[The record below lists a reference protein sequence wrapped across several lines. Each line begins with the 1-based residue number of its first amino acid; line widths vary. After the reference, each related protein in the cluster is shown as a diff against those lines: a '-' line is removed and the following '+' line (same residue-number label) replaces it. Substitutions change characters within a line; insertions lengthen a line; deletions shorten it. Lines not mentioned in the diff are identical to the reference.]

1 MATLVIKN
9 LPEDFG
15 IEAICDFLSLRIDDI
30 ESQTV
35 SEGTAELELKD
46 IELAENVMQGH
57 QGEYISGKVISI
69 EMISGERAKPKAPL
83 KPTQDLDPNEFHLK
97 LHELS
102 LPAKAA
108 LHQDDPFTLL
118 TNVKVVGGTI
128 LLTLIAMAI
137 SSLLN

>member
-1 MATLVIKN
+1 MI
-9 LPEDFG
+9 
-15 IEAICDFLSLRIDDI
+15 S
-30 ESQTV
+30 
-35 SEGTAELELKD
+35 
-46 IELAENVMQGH
+46 IEL
-57 QGEYISGKVISI
+57 ISGKK
-69 EMISGERAKPKAPL
+69 AKPKSPL
-83 KPTQDLDPNEFHLK
+83 KPTQDFDPNEFHLK

-128 LLTLIAMAI
+128 LLTLIACAV